1 MKLEIYTDGSSRGNP
16 GPAGWGVVVIIDNT
30 KIEEYG
36 DYKNIATNSE
46 MEIFAVLYSLDIV
59 LEKCKEGDEVEI
71 YSDSNYVVQAIN
83 LWMKNWNKN
92 GWKKADKKEIAHLKY
107 WQDIF
112 EKYNTIKDKII
123 KIKVNH
129 IKAHNGHKYNERVD
143 EICTGF
149 AINKRFDLYKGI
161 LK

>member
-16 GPAGWGVVVIIDNT
+16 GPAGWGVLVLIDNK

-36 DYKNIATNSE
+36 DYKDNATNSE
-46 MEIFAVLYSLDIV
+46 MEIYAMLYSLDIV
-59 LEKCKEGDEVEI
+59 LKRCNKEDIVDI

-83 LWMKNWNKN
+83 LWMKNWYKN
-92 GWKKADKKEIAHLKY
+92 NWKKSDKKEIAHLKY

-112 EKYNTIKDKII
+112 EKYNEIQNKGINI
-123 KIKVNH
+123 KINH
-129 IKAHNGHKYNERVD
+129 IKAHNGHKYNERAD

-149 AINKRFDLYKGI
+149 AINKRFDLYKGL